1 MPADGIG
8 LGQLF
13 SAPTR
18 PAVQQQIDSTPPFGV
33 DNVVVTGPPRW

>member
-1 MPADGIG
+1 MPSDGIN

-13 SAPTR
+13 SAPLQ

-33 DNVVVTGPPRW
+33 ENVLVSGPPRW